1 LIFFFMGR
9 SLLFELHLSSASI
22 IGSLTAIHD
31 QETDLL
37 IPSLWFRF

>member
-1 LIFFFMGR
+1 
-9 SLLFELHLSSASI
+9 LHLSSASI

-37 IPSLWFRF
+37 IPSLWLCVVAAARLR